1 MANILLTTLLI
12 IAGFALVVGFLSA
25 ILVILVVVLRP
36 KSPEEIA
43 ISDEEQSEWIRT
55 HF

>member
-12 IAGFALVVGFLSA
+12 FAGFILAVGVLFA
-25 ILVILVVVLRP
+25 ILIILIVMLRP

-43 ISDEEQSEWIRT
+43 ISDEEQFEWIRT

>member
-1 MANILLTTLLI
+1 MINILLTTLLI
-12 IAGFALVVGFLSA
+12 FAGFELAIGFLFA
-25 ILVILVVVLRP
+25 ILVILIIVLRP

-55 HF
+55 HL